1 MTELDPR
8 VMLGSQYYVNT
19 EDTPEQIKAGIHAM
33 GKAGLKLV
41 RIFLQWTHVEPRQD
55 RWIWDQYDALF
66 DTAAKEGI
74 GVIVT
79 LTAIHPPGWM
89 KISFG
94 PQDIGPLDDKA
105 FWDHAANYIRQVAD
119 RYGKHPAMH
128 SWILNNEPQLFLER
142 DDAVLKRYQRFI
154 DQKYDGDIEQ
164 LNRRSFQQLDSF
176 DEVTFSAGEGGF
188 SAYTGRLNWLNFM
201 VFRLMEVLT
210 RIKEIII
217 AAGDTHPMH
226 VNPHGLVSDM
236 YSQGQSI
243 WAEGRLV
250 DFLGCSAH
258 PSWHSTRFLP
268 DRLHQ
273 SVALFADLMRG
284 ATRAPNNYFWV
295 TELQGGTNIYSG
307 ITYLGPSGEDLRS
320 WVWESI
326 AAGAKGTVFWCF
338 NTRVFGYEAG
348 EWGLVDQQGRPSRR
362 LKEISEI
369 AAFLNKHEELF
380 KTSTPARA
388 STAILF
394 SEASWMIGNVEGQTQ
409 DPESPRNLLM
419 ATDAFTGAWMACVD
433 AGISVDVIDE
443 VDLQNGAAKGYPLL
457 IVPGC
462 TALEEDSLP
471 ALQKYVKAGGTL
483 FADGLCGYKTPDGWL
498 RDGAANPLNALFG
511 ASVADIQGVPELKT
525 TITTGMLRL
534 PVWFLKVVLEAA
546 KDTSV
551 LATHNEADPRPALT
565 LAKYGQG
572 KAIRLG
578 TAFFQHYFRH
588 PDVTAFTKL
597 LSLLPQP
604 QQAVKLGNPSSHLR
618 LRKLELPDGQLLI
631 LLNAGERTTAHLQVD
646 AGQTLTRL
654 TLQGEEQVKKEG
666 NQVRVL
672 LEAQSAEVFKLLSS

>member
-8 VMLGSQYYVNT
+8 VLLGSQYYVNT

-41 RIFLQWTHVEPRQD
+41 RIFLQWTHVEPRQG
-55 RWIWDQYDALF
+55 RWTWDQYDSLF
-66 DTAAKEGI
+66 DQAAKEGI
-74 GVIVT
+74 GVIIT

-94 PQDIGPLDDKA
+94 PQDIGPLDDED
-105 FWDHAANYIRQVAD
+105 FWEHAANYIKQVAT
-119 RYGKHPAMH
+119 RYGRHPAMH

-142 DDAVLKRYQRFI
+142 DEAVLKRYQHFI
-154 DQKYDGDIEQ
+154 DQKYHGDIEQ

-176 DEVTFSAGEGGF
+176 DEVTFSAAEGGF

-217 AAGDTHPMH
+217 ATGDTHPMH

-250 DFLGCSAH
+250 DFMGCSAH

-284 ATRAPNNYFWV
+284 ATRAPKNYFWV

-326 AAGAKGTVFWCF
+326 GAGAKGTVFWCF

-369 AAFLNKHEELF
+369 AALLNKHEAVF
-380 KTSTPARA
+380 TASKPARA

-394 SEASWMIGNVEGQTQ
+394 SEASWMLGNVEGQTQ
-409 DPESPRNLLM
+409 DPEVPRNVLM
-419 ATDAFTGAWMACVD
+419 AADAFTGAWMACAD

-443 VDLQNGAAKGYPLL
+443 VDLQNGAADAFKLL

-462 TALEEDSLP
+462 TALEDATLP
-471 ALQKYVKAGGTL
+471 ALKTYVKAGGTL
-483 FADGLCGYKTPDGWL
+483 LADGLCGYKTPDGWL
-498 RDGAANPLNALFG
+498 RDAAANPLNGVFG
-511 ASVADIQGVPELKT
+511 ASVADIQAVPELKT
-525 TITTGMLRL
+525 TITTGMLHL
-534 PVWFLKVVLEAA
+534 PVWFLKVVLEAT

-551 LATHNEADPRPALT
+551 LATHNETDPRPALT

-572 KAIRLG
+572 KALRLG

-588 PDVTAFTKL
+588 PDVTAFSKL

-618 LRKLELPDGQLLI
+618 LRALDLPDGQLLI
-631 LLNAGERTTAHLQVD
+631 LLNAGERTTAHLQVE
-646 AGQTLTRL
+646 AHQTLVHL
-654 TLQGEEQVKKEG
+654 TLQGEEPVKQEG

-672 LEAQSAEVFKLLSS
+672 IEAQAAEVFRLVIK

>member
-1 MTELDPR
+1 MTELDLR
-8 VMLGSQYYVNT
+8 VLLGSQYYVNT
-19 EDTPEQIKAGIHAM
+19 DDTPEQIKAGIHAM

-41 RIFLQWTHVEPRQD
+41 RIFLQWTHVEPRQG
-55 RWIWDQYDALF
+55 RWTWDQYDALF
-66 DTAAKEGI
+66 DAAAREGI
-74 GVIVT
+74 GVIIT

-94 PQDIGPLDDKA
+94 PQDIGPLDDEA
-105 FWDHAANYIRQVAD
+105 FWEHAASYIKQVAT

-142 DDAVLKRYQRFI
+142 DEAVLKRYQCFI
-154 DQKYDGDIEQ
+154 DQKYNGDIEQ

-176 DEVTFSAGEGGF
+176 DEVAFSAGEGGF

-210 RIKEIII
+210 RIKEIIV
-217 AAGDTHPMH
+217 ATGDTHPMH

-250 DFLGCSAH
+250 DFMGCSAH

-284 ATRAPNNYFWV
+284 ATRAPNSYFWV

-307 ITYLGPSGEDLRS
+307 ITHLSPSGEDLRS

-362 LKEISEI
+362 LKEISDI
-369 AAFLNKHEELF
+369 AAFLNKHEEVF
-380 KTSTPARA
+380 KISTPARA

-394 SEASWMIGNVEGQTQ
+394 SEASWMLGNVEGQTQ
-409 DPESPRNLLM
+409 DPEAPRNLLM
-419 ATDAFTGAWMACVD
+419 ATDAFTGAWMACAD

-443 VDLQNGAAKGYPLL
+443 VDLQNGAAAAYPLL
-457 IVPGC
+457 IMPGC
-462 TALEEDSLP
+462 TALEDESLP
-471 ALQKYVKAGGTL
+471 ALQKYVKAGGTV

-498 RDGAANPLNALFG
+498 RDVAGNLLNALFG
-511 ASVADIQGVPELKT
+511 ASVADIQAVPELKT

-534 PVWFLKVVLEAA
+534 QVWFLKVVLEAA

-588 PDVTAFTKL
+588 PDVTAFSKL

-631 LLNAGERTTAHLQVD
+631 LLNAGERTTAHLQVE

-654 TLQGEEQVKKEG
+654 TLQGEEQAKKEG

-672 LEAQSAEVFKLLSS
+672 LEAQSAEVFRLVSS